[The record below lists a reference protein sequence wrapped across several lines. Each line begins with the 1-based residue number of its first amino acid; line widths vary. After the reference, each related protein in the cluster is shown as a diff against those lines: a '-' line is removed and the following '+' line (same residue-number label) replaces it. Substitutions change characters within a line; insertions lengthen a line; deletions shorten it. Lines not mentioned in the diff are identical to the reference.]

1 MLTLALISSIAFT
14 AYCIWAGAHPPPLPS
29 PVKVVS
35 PATAVIVEMLEESP
49 PDDDLDPPTVVQT
62 RQ

>member
-14 AYCIWAGAHPPPLPS
+14 AYCIWAGAHPPSLQ
-29 PVKVVS
+29 VAKVVS

-62 RQ
+62 RP